1 MDKLISTEK
10 NVNAKIVAESNG
22 DDLAELMGY
31 DKWPREVSLAFD
43 RALGVVSVKYLQ
55 DLENRTFDF
64 ASVVDDFRALEAE
77 YMTIVRDNE
86 ESVRQVRRIVTE
98 KLLQMTS
105 NLDEP
110 FETSQMFWHE
120 LQRLGFYRIE
130 REINNTWLFAE
141 ICREHGQTDVG
152 LSVID
157 PVIAKVE
164 QLHARPGITQ
174 WASEYYEQELGYL
187 RKLRVRLETERGEQ
201 KDT

>member
-110 FETSQMFWHE
+110 FETSEMFWHE

-164 QLHARPGITQ
+164 QLHAKPGITQ